1 MRTSSAYQSFIL
13 GSEDE
18 DEIDTGFRQALD
30 IMITL
35 VDYVYFPKAFRRR
48 QSPQSGMI
56 KYSFS
61 IVYVTFRYDIFSF
74 SVRSDFAA

>member
-1 MRTSSAYQSFIL
+1 MRNSSAYQSFIL
-13 GSEDE
+13 GNEDE

-61 IVYVTFRYDIFSF
+61 IAYVTSKYDSFFFFS
-74 SVRSDFAA
+74 ST